1 MEQSN
6 TPTPESK
13 TSEPEK
19 EKDEETQKPA
29 EEDWSFETVCR
40 VCNSELVNREPKLM
54 PCLHTVC
61 KQCVLNVT
69 NADKQGC
76 RCPICRQDCR
86 NINEIIDNY
95 FITGGVT
102 MASSESGIKDPS
114 VCLCDDKSEVSALCE
129 DCMEWLCEPC
139 VQAHQRVRVT
149 KDHVI
154 KQRSEVAGTSGEGSN
169 GSGRSEQKPLFCSVH
184 RQEQLKLYCE
194 TCEKL
199 TCRDCQLQEHKEH
212 KYQFV
217 GEIASRQKSALRIL
231 LEKLGEKQN
240 YVQQT
245 KKHIL
250 AKGEQ
255 LQTNEERATQ
265 EIRNLVFRLVN
276 DITQRGKKLLSDL
289 KGVCDTRRKMFDQQ
303 ILEVHRV
310 EQAIEH
316 AVDFTNRALRSDNI
330 TALLYSQKV
339 IVHQLVFL
347 LRIMCTRQPIAGL
360 DIKFLANMQNMPN
373 FSQLWTLVV
382 HDPLQAANS
391 GAGPAGAAPPAP
403 HPPGPHVPGPHPQ
416 SGPVPHELLV
426 GGRMRSPGARPLS
439 AQELQHK
446 INLQQLMNRRQNSME
461 GNHVGPQGRPGEPPH
476 HAFQQA
482 HGGPPPLSVGPQPQR
497 LPNQPTYR
505 PIYPKNLNSVPFRPG
520 SLQKYNYPPPN
531 ITINQMSKQLL
542 SQVGINTSETI
553 PNIPPIMPPRSS
565 SEQSLSLSRSNTPSS
580 PLLVSPASSGD
591 EQAQGN
597 GARIKGESSNSREGR
612 ASCSMADG
620 QQRNNNFSPQSM
632 SSGSS
637 QPDVNHAVPASN
649 SPDIPNSHPNTVPK
663 DESNRSSCMMGNSEP
678 LKIKQEPGLEHPE
691 EFVPPLHL
699 NDSQE
704 NGGKHMSPR
713 GHNSDPNEDWCAVCH
728 NGGDLLCCDS
738 CPRVYHLYCHIP
750 SLSATPSDSWV
761 CTLCQSPDSIA
772 NARSQSPPTSGRK
785 RRISSALPEREKMLC
800 EKVLLELYC
809 SEDSIPFHDPVS
821 RSVPNY
827 HKIIQHPMELGTIR
841 SRLQTSHFNHYQT
854 ILEFVDD
861 FKLMIRNC
869 HVYNGEESEIGRTA
883 TSLNCSF
890 SELMVKH
897 LPEYTHLLDRV
908 ENNSPLPM
916 PARPS
921 SSGEDGERRRK
932 RKPDKVYHHIATPPP
947 MHIK

>member
-1 MEQSN
+1 MEQSD
-6 TPTPESK
+6 TPTPEAK
-13 TSEPEK
+13 TPELAKEK
-19 EKDEETQKPA
+19 EEPQKPA
-29 EEDWSFETVCR
+29 EEDWSFGTVCK
-40 VCNSELVNREPKLM
+40 VCNGDLLTREPKLM

-69 NADKQGC
+69 NAEKQGC

-95 FITGGVT
+95 FITGG
-102 MASSESGIKDPS
+102 ASATSAESSVKDAG
-114 VCLCDDKSEVSALCE
+114 VCLCDDQSEVSAFCQ

-154 KQRSEVAGTSGEGSN
+154 KPRSEVAGTSGEGSN
-169 GSGRSEQKPLFCSVH
+169 GSGRNEQKPLFCSVH

-217 GEIASRQKSALRIL
+217 GEIATRQKSALRIL
-231 LEKLGEKQN
+231 LGKLGEKQN

-250 AKGEQ
+250 SKGEQ
-255 LQTNEERATQ
+255 LQTNEEQVTQ

-289 KGVCDTRRKMFDQQ
+289 KGVCDARRKMFDQQ

-316 AVDFTNRALRSDNI
+316 AVDFTKRALHSDNI

-360 DIKFLANMQNMPN
+360 DIKFLANMQNLPN

-382 HDPLQAANS
+382 HDPLQAGNS
-391 GAGPAGAAPPAP
+391 GVGPPTAAPSGS
-403 HPPGPHVPGPHPQ
+403 HLPGPHPQ
-416 SGPVPHELLV
+416 GGQVPPELLV
-426 GGRMRSPGARPLS
+426 GGRMRSPGSRPLS
-439 AQELQHK
+439 AQELQQK
-446 INLQQLMNRRQNSME
+446 INLQQLMNRRQNSLE
-461 GNHVGPQGRPGEPPH
+461 ANHHSPQGRPGEPPH
-476 HAFQQA
+476 PAFQQPQ
-482 HGGPPPLSVGPQPQR
+482 GGPPPLSIGPHPQR
-497 LPNQPTYR
+497 LPNQATYR
-505 PIYPKNLNSVPFRPG
+505 IFPKSPSAMAFRPAPP
-520 SLQKYNYPPPN
+520 QKYNYPPPN
-531 ITINQMSKQLL
+531 ITINQMSKQML
-542 SQVGINTSETI
+542 SQVGINTAETI
-553 PNIPPIMPPRSS
+553 PNIPPILPPRSS
-565 SEQSLSLSRSNTPSS
+565 TEQSVSLSRSNTPSS

-597 GARIKGESSNSREGR
+597 GARIKGEGSNSREGR
-612 ASCSMADG
+612 ASCSVVDG
-620 QQRNNNFSPQSM
+620 QRRNNNFSLMVPFIF
-632 SSGSS
+632 SSL
-637 QPDVNHAVPASN
+637 DLT
-649 SPDIPNSHPNTVPK
+649 DSHQTVLK
-663 DESNRSSCMMGNSEP
+663 DESSRSSCMMGNDTP
-678 LKIKQEPGLEHPE
+678 VKIKQEPGIQDSE
-691 EFVPPLHL
+691 EYPQQSHL
-699 NDSQE
+699 NDCQE

-750 SLSATPSDSWV
+750 SLSVTPSDSWV
-761 CTLCQSPDSIA
+761 CTLCQSPDNIA
-772 NARSQSPPTSGRK
+772 NPRSQSPSNSGRK

-800 EKVLLELYC
+800 EKILLEVYC
-809 SEDSIPFHDPVS
+809 SEDSIPFHEPVS

-827 HKIIQHPMELGTIR
+827 HKIIQHPMELSTIR

-883 TSLNCSF
+883 TALDRSF
-890 SELMVKH
+890 NELMGRH
-897 LPEYTHLLDRV
+897 LPDYTHLLERV
-908 ENNSPLPM
+908 EDNSPLTM
-916 PARPS
+916 PARPA